1 MNNGAID
8 KGIEA
13 LHKVEVPASWKDAK
27 DADDANANIPD
38 FIKNI
43 QNPMNRQEGDK
54 LPVSAFKGIEDGTF
68 PVGTAAYENAVSLLM
83 FQNGILINVFSVTNA
98 PSYVHMLQF
107 VQYL

>member
-38 FIKNI
+38 FIKISKI
-43 QNPMNRQEGDK
+43 Q
-54 LPVSAFKGIEDGTF
+54 
-68 PVGTAAYENAVSLLM
+68 
-83 FQNGILINVFSVTNA
+83 
-98 PSYVHMLQF
+98 
-107 VQYL
+107 